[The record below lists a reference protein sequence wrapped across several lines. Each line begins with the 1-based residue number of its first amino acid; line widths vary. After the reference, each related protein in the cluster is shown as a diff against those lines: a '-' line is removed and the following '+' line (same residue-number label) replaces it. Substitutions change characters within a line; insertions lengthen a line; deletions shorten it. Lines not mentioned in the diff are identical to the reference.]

1 MAEPNPEGLPA
12 AATADAAVAAPTAPA
27 PETLAASAPE
37 SVAVSSPAAAARAP
51 ESPEAPAAGSATGS
65 TSFPALASIVDIDD
79 LRIDNLKSAL
89 ADRNLATT
97 GDIHGMRKRL
107 RAFIERQASSSEP
120 QAPAAAGAAA
130 SASGASD
137 DEDMVVDEII
147 AVVVEEGSEG
157 NDDDDDDDDDDEEE
171 EEDDASD
178 AASSTGLAGKKR
190 KASDADS
197 SVGSAGTNETGDQMS
212 KKKSSG
218 GSGGAFTVESGSHQG
233 EKVPTLRQLTIP
245 FRNTKRTMKLNVD
258 PSMIVQQEAAMV
270 TTYAMELFLARFAH
284 ESLQNAKKKNRSTIR
299 YEDVAEARTMDRNKN
314 FLDYLIP

>member
-1 MAEPNPEGLPA
+1 MCHPVDVGSDVPVGGKDESSAGDEVKAKLK
-12 AATADAAVAAPTAPA
+12 ATKVQ
-27 PETLAASAPE
+27 ETSR
-37 SVAVSSPAAAARAP
+37 V
-51 ESPEAPAAGSATGS
+51 GSATS
-65 TSFPALASIVDIDD
+65 TSFPTLSIANVDN
-79 LRIDNLKSAL
+79 LLIDNLKTAL
-89 ADRNLATT
+89 ADRNLDTS
-97 GDIHGMRKRL
+97 GDIHNMRNRL
-107 RAFIERQASSSEP
+107 RAFIERQASSSGRPPAEP
-120 QAPAAAGAAA
+120 QAPAVAASAAA

-137 DEDMVVDEII
+137 DEDMVVDEIV
-147 AVVVEEGSEG
+147 AVVVEEGNEG
-157 NDDDDDDDDDDEEE
+157 NDDDVDDDDDEEE

-178 AASSTGLAGKKR
+178 AASSTQLAGKKR

-197 SVGSAGTNETGDQMS
+197 SVGSAGTNETGDQKS

-218 GSGGAFTVESGSHQG
+218 GSGGAFTVESGPHQG

-258 PSMIVQQEAAMV
+258 DKMIIQQEAAMG

>member
-12 AATADAAVAAPTAPA
+12 AATAVGAVAAPAAPA

-65 TSFPALASIVDIDD
+65 TSFPALSIVDVDN
-79 LRIDNLKSAL
+79 LRIDDLKSAL

-147 AVVVEEGSEG
+147 AVVVEEGNEG
-157 NDDDDDDDDDDEEE
+157 NDDDDDDDDDDDEEE
-171 EEDDASD
+171 EEDASD

-197 SVGSAGTNETGDQMS
+197 SVGSAGTNETGDQVS

-218 GSGGAFTVESGSHQG
+218 GSGGAFTVESGPHQG